1 MKCYKLIFNAQ
12 SSRLIIVALQVG
24 VMKIYATIVEALKE
38 KERQGEI
45 YFTTKTKV
53 PHPCMLMF

>member
-12 SSRLIIVALQVG
+12 NSRLIIVALRVG

-38 KERQGEI
+38 NERQGE
-45 YFTTKTKV
+45 
-53 PHPCMLMF
+53 M

>member
-12 SSRLIIVALQVG
+12 SSRLIIVALRVG

-45 YFTTKTKV
+45 
-53 PHPCMLMF
+53 